1 MAYSTSMRLGEGGD
15 NSKDN
20 SKDNRNNMDV
30 DYKTM
35 LAKLFVQGNSIQG
48 YNHAG
53 DGAGPETHLTQ
64 VSMN

>member
-20 SKDNRNNMDV
+20 RDNMDV